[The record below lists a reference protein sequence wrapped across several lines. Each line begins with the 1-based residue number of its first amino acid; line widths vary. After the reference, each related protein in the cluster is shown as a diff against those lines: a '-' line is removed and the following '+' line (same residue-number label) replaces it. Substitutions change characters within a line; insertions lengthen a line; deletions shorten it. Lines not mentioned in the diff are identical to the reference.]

1 MINKDELTAI
11 YSEFFN
17 ATIKNPLVYFP
28 RACFALGVPEE
39 EATRVIKNYLFGN
52 STNTFTNPT
61 GFKLLHIY
69 AIEKESA
76 MNMFTDRFVANTEN
90 GKLVLPREKFTEI
103 IDKSLKGEN

>member
-1 MINKDELTAI
+1 MMNKDELTAI
-11 YSEFFN
+11 YSDFFN

-28 RACFALGVPEE
+28 RACCALGVPEE

-52 STNTFTNPT
+52 SANTFTNPT

-76 MNMFTDRFVANTEN
+76 INMFTDRFVANTEN

-103 IDKSLKGEN
+103 IDQSLKGEN

>member
-1 MINKDELTAI
+1 MINKDKLAAI

-17 ATIKNPLVYFP
+17 ATIKNPLVCFSY
-28 RACFALGVPEE
+28 ACDTLGVQEE

-52 STNTFTNPT
+52 STSVFTNPT

-69 AIEKESA
+69 VIEKESA

-90 GKLVLPREKFTEI
+90 GKLVLPRDEFAEI
-103 IDKSLKGEN
+103 VDQSLKGEN